1 MAGYGLSTAADVSSA
16 QHARLR
22 IGLTVAHSR
31 ATKWHW
37 TRLLISLL
45 WSGSSSRAVATM
57 MGVEESSTAVGAG
70 MASSAATLRTKAQ
83 LPATVNSQTIYISP
97 ARVVSVPQRGASLV
111 PTEQSMIFMVVLAKA
126 PTRLAR
132 AITMTAALKAGLG
145 VSQMPSRTRQNSSP
159 RL

>member
-16 QHARLR
+16 HARLKWTYCR
-22 IGLTVAHSR
+22 PPR
-31 ATKWHW
+31 ATKCIGPDI
-37 TRLLISLL
+37 ISLL

-97 ARVVSVPQRGASLV
+97 ARVVSVPQRGASNVLM
-111 PTEQSMIFMVVLAKA
+111 EHSMIFMVVLAKA

-145 VSQMPSRTRQNSSP
+145 VSQMPSQTRQD
-159 RL
+159 